1 MNNSKKLLKLTVN
14 AVFIAIIAVM
24 SFTPLGYLRLG
35 AVEISLLAIPVAFG
49 GAVMGVGSGAL
60 LGLAFGVSSFIQC
73 FGMSAFGTAIMGVS
87 PVSTFIICII
97 PRVLMGAGSALVY
110 KLLKSKNVQD
120 NVSSLISFL
129 TAAVLNTLFF
139 VGSFILLFG
148 NTEFYSGLETQFATT
163 NVIAFFAAF
172 VGLNGLV
179 EAVASGV
186 FGCVVGKVISKLRSQ
201 TK

>member
-24 SFTPLGYLRLG
+24 SFTPLGYLKIG

-60 LGLAFGVSSFIQC
+60 LGLAFGISSFIQC

-110 KLLKSKNVQD
+110 KLFKSKNVQD
-120 NVSSLISFL
+120 NISSLVSFL

-139 VGSFILLFG
+139 VGSFIVLFG
-148 NTEFYSGLETQFATT
+148 NSELYANLETQFATT
-163 NVIAFFAAF
+163 NVVAFFAAF

-179 EAVASGV
+179 EAVASAV
-186 FGCVVGKVISKLRSQ
+186 FGGAVGKVISKLKSQ

>member
-73 FGMSAFGTAIMGVS
+73 FGMSAFGTAI
-87 PVSTFIICII
+87 I

-110 KLLKSKNVQD
+110 KLLKGKNVQD

-139 VGSFILLFG
+139 VGSFIVLFG
-148 NTEFYSGLETQFATT
+148 NTELYAGLETQFATT
-163 NVIAFFAAF
+163 NIVAFFAAF

-186 FGCVVGKVISKLRSQ
+186 FGGVVGKVISKLRSQ

>member
-24 SFTPLGYLRLG
+24 SFTPLGYLKLG

-49 GAVMGVGSGAL
+49 GAIMGVGSGAL

-97 PRVLMGAGSALVY
+97 PRILMGAGSALAY
-110 KLLKSKNVQD
+110 KRLKSKNVQD

-186 FGCVVGKVISKLRSQ
+186 FGGVVGKVISKLRSQ

>member
-24 SFTPLGYLRLG
+24 SFTPLGYLRMG

-60 LGLAFGVSSFIQC
+60 LGLAFGISSFIQC

-110 KLLKSKNVQD
+110 KLFKGKNVQD
-120 NVSSLISFL
+120 NISSLVSFL

-139 VGSFILLFG
+139 VGSFIVLFG
-148 NTEFYSGLETQFATT
+148 NSELYANLETQFATT
-163 NVIAFFAAF
+163 NVVAFFAAF

-179 EAVASGV
+179 EAVASAV
-186 FGCVVGKVISKLRSQ
+186 FGGAVGKVISKLKSQ

>member
-14 AVFIAIIAVM
+14 AVFIAIVAVM
-24 SFTPLGYLRLG
+24 SFTPLGYIRLG

-97 PRVLMGAGSALVY
+97 PRVLMGVGSALVY
-110 KLLKSKNVQD
+110 KLLKGKNVQD

>member
-14 AVFIAIIAVM
+14 AVFIPIIAVM

-110 KLLKSKNVQD
+110 KLLKGKNVQD

-186 FGCVVGKVISKLRSQ
+186 FGGVVGKVISKLRSQ

>member
-24 SFTPLGYLRLG
+24 SFTPLGYLKLG

-49 GAVMGVGSGAL
+49 GAIMGVSSGAL
-60 LGLAFGVSSFIQC
+60 LGLAFGISSFIQC

-97 PRVLMGAGSALVY
+97 PRILMGAGSALAY

-139 VGSFILLFG
+139 VGSFIVLFG
-148 NTEFYSGLETQFATT
+148 NTELYAGLETQFATT
-163 NVIAFFAAF
+163 NIVAFFAAF

-186 FGCVVGKVISKLRSQ
+186 FGGVVGKVISKLRSQ

>member
-110 KLLKSKNVQD
+110 KLLKGKNVQD

>member
-110 KLLKSKNVQD
+110 KLLKGKNVQD

-139 VGSFILLFG
+139 VGSFIVLFG
-148 NTEFYSGLETQFATT
+148 NTELYAGLETQFATT
-163 NVIAFFAAF
+163 NIVAFFAAF

-186 FGCVVGKVISKLRSQ
+186 FGGVVGKVISKLRSQ

>member
-97 PRVLMGAGSALVY
+97 PRVLMGVGSALVY
-110 KLLKSKNVQD
+110 KLLKGKNVQD

-139 VGSFILLFG
+139 VGSFIALFG
-148 NTEFYSGLETQFATT
+148 NTELYEGLETQFATT
-163 NVIAFFAAF
+163 NIVAFFAAF

-186 FGCVVGKVISKLRSQ
+186 FGGVVGKVISKLRSQ

>member
-24 SFTPLGYLRLG
+24 SFTPLGYLKLG

-49 GAVMGVGSGAL
+49 GAIMGVSSGAL
-60 LGLAFGVSSFIQC
+60 LGLAFGISSFIQC

-97 PRVLMGAGSALVY
+97 PRILMGAGSALAY

-139 VGSFILLFG
+139 VGSFIVLFG
-148 NTEFYSGLETQFATT
+148 NTELYAGLETQFATT
-163 NVIAFFAAF
+163 NIVAFFAAF

-179 EAVASGV
+179 EAVASAV
-186 FGCVVGKVISKLRSQ
+186 FGGAVGKAISKLKSQ